1 MSLPT
6 NPPILSRSTTSSSL
20 STVHLI
26 LHQIQLF
33 RPPCLNHEPSDQ
45 STNIIKINNLQRCS
59 SIRSINYS
67 KNARSLIKLHSLG
80 WRNQCNRIPIATLCK
95 PYNSSPTLCL
105 LYVAS
110 DLETLIPNVA
120 VIPTV
125 NCTVLVKRRAEHV
138 VFFQLYQPEFLHNVT
153 CVGRNRMS
161 GSYLLV
167 SNLYPLSF
175 T

>member
-33 RPPCLNHEPSDQ
+33 RPPCLNHEPPDQ

-67 KNARSLIKLHSLG
+67 KNARSPIEFHSLE
-80 WRNQCNRIPIATLCK
+80 WNNQCNRVPIAALCK
-95 PYNSSPTLCL
+95 PYNSSITLCL
-105 LYVAS
+105 LRVAS
-110 DLETLIPNVA
+110 GLLETVKPNVA

-125 NCTVLVKRRAEHV
+125 DCTVLVKRRAEHV
-138 VFFQLYQPEFLHNVT
+138 VLFQPVF
-153 CVGRNRMS
+153 
-161 GSYLLV
+161 
-167 SNLYPLSF
+167 PP
-175 T
+175 